1 MLCSCR
7 IIYGQADIAAAFINY
22 CFGAGIL
29 LQFYIYF
36 VINNVDSLADSIQ
49 RSHGVA
55 ASVFGY
61 FSAVAG
67 QSEYRICCYICADSQ
82 QRAVK
87 SFFTLTGEIIP
98 AVVHNAGSA
107 IIYILRALTAF

>member
-36 VINNVDSLADSIQ
+36 VVNDVDSLTDSVQ
-49 RSHGVA
+49 RSHCVA
-55 ASVFGY
+55 ASFFGN
-61 FSAVAG
+61 FSAVSC
-67 QSEYRICCYICADSQ
+67 QSEYRICCYIRADSQ
-82 QRAVK
+82 Q
-87 SFFTLTGEIIP
+87 
-98 AVVHNAGSA
+98 
-107 IIYILRALTAF
+107 